1 MRAKNAQA
9 TDANPAST
17 TRRAKKKVKKEAAR
31 RAWRV
36 APFVDHLAVAAAAL
50 IALTE

>member
-1 MRAKNAQA
+1 MRKPLTPTQ
-9 TDANPAST
+9 
-17 TRRAKKKVKKEAAR
+17 RQRRWRAKKKVKKEAER